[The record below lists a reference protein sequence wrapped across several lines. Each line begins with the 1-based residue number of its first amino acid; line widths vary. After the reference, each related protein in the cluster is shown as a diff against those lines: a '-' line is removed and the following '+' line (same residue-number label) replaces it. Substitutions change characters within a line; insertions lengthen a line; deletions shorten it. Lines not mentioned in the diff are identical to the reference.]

1 MASTPD
7 DFQLR
12 NPFFRTPFL
21 DCSRSYWEG
30 VEKTATL
37 SGQSAKTKLPQTLR
51 GLAGCLAK
59 PPRGWEKLFF
69 FLGHFRF
76 LKNPGRVHRPV
87 LDSSLEMIELST
99 NSPLYRA
106 YYEERNSRGP
116 APVL

>member
-12 NPFFRTPFL
+12 NPFFRTPFS

-76 LKNPGRVHRPV
+76 LKNPGRV
-87 LDSSLEMIELST
+87 EMIELST
-99 NSPLYRA
+99 NSPLYHA
-106 YYEERNSRGP
+106 YFEEWNSRGP